1 MKLKNT
7 EHSPVCQFVAL
18 LSTNI
23 ELEAC
28 ISQLIK

>member
-7 EHSPVCQFVAL
+7 EHSPVCVAL